1 MGSNLPP
8 QNSTNPKLLVRYSSK
23 ADFRFRCITHDLFE
37 DPYIRDNI
45 DVYGEDLKDGLS
57 SNFNKMH
64 VSNRPK
70 SRNNFKV
77 AVQQP
82 KNDRYGVSYQVEVP
96 SDEIPDLSIGGRSS
110 PVHEPTFNSPHLEF
124 DVFLAGN
131 LIYSKRET
139 GRFPISNDIIS
150 KIRA

>member
-8 QNSTNPKLLVRYSSK
+8 SDSHNPKLLFRYSSK

-37 DPYIRDNI
+37 DLFIRDNV

-57 SNFNKMH
+57 STFDKMH
-64 VSNRPK
+64 VSRPK
-70 SRNNFKV
+70 SRNNNFKV

-82 KNDRYGVSYQVEVP
+82 RDGNYGASYQVEVP
-96 SDEIPDLSIGGRSS
+96 GEEFMDLSVNGRSS
-110 PVHEPTFNSPHLEF
+110 PVHEPTFNSPSLEF

-139 GRFPISNDIIS
+139 GRFPITNDIIS
-150 KIRA
+150 KVRA